1 MFVFLS
7 SLALIRLYCA
17 DIAGFLIFLLF
28 SFFFLYSLFISY
40 KMKKEES
47 RKLSRL
53 KLFNSLLLPKVTV
66 KNEGYSLIYK
76 LIVPSPELFNEIEQQ
91 KKQVK

>member
-1 MFVFLS
+1 
-7 SLALIRLYCA
+7 
-17 DIAGFLIFLLF
+17 
-28 SFFFLYSLFISY
+28 
-40 KMKKEES
+40 MKKEES

-53 KLFNSLLLPKVTV
+53 KLFKSLLLPKVTV